1 MVPTCLQGRRGTG
14 WRGWGPNCDHSVTL
28 TVSDIRI
35 RLCLVFGLSW
45 WTFLLWSFSKRTSD
59 PDRWLRIQGIHGL
72 FVSQSRE
79 TPRYSLFVG
88 FPCDLGMNCCTWNCV
103 YTMPRFSECG
113 ITASLLPLLQR
124 LPVGLCGGLH
134 LEALHMSSGIGPLMP
149 SILGLLARCSVH
161 NRIPHATAAR
171 GLCEK

>member
-103 YTMPRFSECG
+103 YTMPRFSECR

-149 SILGLLARCSVH
+149 SILGLLAMM
-161 NRIPHATAAR
+161 
-171 GLCEK
+171 